1 MFCVIQDPYYDSE
14 TYRGDGGDG
23 TGNWTYEKVFIF
35 LLTLLLLHIT
45 ENQHL
50 MLNYAARGNGS
61 RGKRSSMARGVD

>member
-35 LLTLLLLHIT
+35 LLTLLLLQEKHRVSYNRKST
-45 ENQHL
+45 LDVEL
-50 MLNYAARGNGS
+50 CS
-61 RGKRSSMARGVD
+61 KR